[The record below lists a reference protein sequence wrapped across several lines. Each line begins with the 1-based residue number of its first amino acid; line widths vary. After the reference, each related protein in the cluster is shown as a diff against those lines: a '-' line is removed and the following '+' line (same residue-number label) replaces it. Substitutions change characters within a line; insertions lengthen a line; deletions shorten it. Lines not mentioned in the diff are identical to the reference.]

1 MLISWQRHCRDCQ
14 AALYFSNRP
23 QWGSHKQLQTSLHGA
38 HIKVLLRQAD
48 WVAGGSG
55 FPELAEAI
63 YGRCTCL
70 RAAEA
75 ARKQGER
82 AAVKTPG

>member
-1 MLISWQRHCRDCQ
+1 MLISLQRRCRDWQ
-14 AALYFSNRP
+14 AALWFSTRL
-23 QWGSHKQLQTSLHGA
+23 QWGGLKRGCRQHYMA
-38 HIKVLLRQAD
+38 HTKVLLRQAN

-55 FPELAEAI
+55 SPGLAEAVA
-63 YGRCTCL
+63 GRCTCL

-82 AAVKTPG
+82 AAVKTL